1 MDRIVHTWYVE
12 HFLKKD
18 FMSQFIDN
26 SYACI
31 EGKGMH
37 LATLDVQKG
46 MKEAKKK
53 WGEYYILKMDIKKYF
68 PNINKDILFNI
79 MQRKI
84 KDKKVLWL
92 TKEIIYSKK
101 DSDGIPI
108 QELLFASVC

>member
-1 MDRIVHTWYVE
+1 MDRVVHTWYFNY
-12 HFLKKD
+12 FLKNT
-18 FMSQFIDN
+18 FMKQFIDN

-37 LATLDVQKG
+37 LATIDVQKG
-46 MKEAKKK
+46 MREAKKR

-68 PNINKDILFNI
+68 PNINKDILYNI

-101 DSDGIPI
+101 DSEGIPI
-108 QELLFASVC
+108 RL